1 MGLRRVGAG
10 GILIWMAALAV
21 LVGAALVFPVL
32 AASNQTA
39 SFSLPHGLDGTAYMA
54 TDPTSVP
61 ADCANVVGAG
71 SNAHDDEAI
80 AWLNTHV
87 SGSPV
92 IVEAP
97 GCEWSHYSRISAFT
111 GLPTLIGWP
120 GGHEYEWRIGWLA
133 RTGDYGIFDRRAAA
147 VNQIY
152 TNPDNAAVLAL
163 LRQYDVRLVYVGVA
177 ERNLYPQ
184 ADLNRFGSFLHV
196 IYHRDG
202 VTIYQVPA

>member
-1 MGLRRVGAG
+1 
-10 GILIWMAALAV
+10 MAALVV
-21 LVGAALVFPVL
+21 LVAAALVFPVL

-39 SFSLPHGLDGTAYMA
+39 SFSLPHSLDGTAYMA
-54 TDPTSVP
+54 TDPTTVP
-61 ADCANVVGAG
+61 ADCANFVGAG

-80 AWLNTHV
+80 AWLNTHI

-120 GGHEYEWRIGWLA
+120 GGHEGEWRAGWVQ
-133 RTGDYGIFDRRAAA
+133 RTGEYGIFDRRAAA
-147 VNQIY
+147 ANQIY
-152 TNPDNAAVLAL
+152 TDPDNAAVLAL
-163 LRQYDVRLVYVGVA
+163 LKQYDVRLLYVGAA
-177 ERNLYPQ
+177 ERNLYPH
-184 ADLNRFGSFLHV
+184 ADLNRFRSFLHV

-202 VTIYQVPA
+202 VTIYSVPA